1 MSDAQ
6 DPSINPK
13 TKKPY
18 SEKAL
23 LLKEVGFPPRTNEQR
38 KMVCQSGKA
47 LSKKMLEAIPVLRKH
62 KPENGNVFV
71 TVPESSM
78 KAVIKELCMMVE
90 AQEEMLRTA
99 FVHMKVLKTAN
110 ERKPE

>member
-1 MSDAQ
+1 MPESI

-18 SEKAL
+18 SETAL

-38 KMVCQSGKA
+38 KMVYQSGKA
-47 LSKKMLEAIPVLRKH
+47 LSEKMMGMIPVLRKH
-62 KPENGNVFV
+62 TAENKAVFV